1 MNNLQFQQ
9 LSPVDTSY
17 PQFQSTPTYDC
28 QPHPDKTSPSQLP
41 QYFTLEDN
49 WRQPTPSNSPPG
61 SFLLPSDKQCCPGG
75 DTFPE
80 LDQIQLLPPPP
91 NHQYNSLSSEDDSSY
106 QQFDTTPPPH
116 YQYNSLSSE
125 DDSSYQ
131 QFDNTPP
138 LHYQYNSLSS
148 EAGSS
153 YQQFDNTPSPHYQYN
168 SLSSE
173 DDSSYQQFDNT
184 PSPHYQYNSLSS
196 EDDSSYQQFDT
207 TPPPHYQYNS
217 LSSEDDSSYQQFDN
231 TPTMSVPLF
240 TPFYLP
246 DIDTNS
252 LQFLTSQDHNLLG
265 LDPIFFTQDIPIPDL
280 TPPSSPEPDMLSF
293 IAENSALI
301 AAREMFSDGLFNEVL
316 DFISSSDQPERLHEE
331 FQELWTETIYRQASA
346 QRRGKVLNAVDRY
359 RLRKRKPFPRTIWN
373 GDQSRHLFKE
383 SSRSLLQEYFDKNP
397 YPTPEEKRDLTSK
410 SQLSYSQ
417 VSNFFKNRR
426 GRQRG
431 SGNIIPAKRRSAESS
446 EDAKNILEM
455 LQR

>member
-1 MNNLQFQQ
+1 MIPVSCDHILVTVRLLEYVNRTVLTAWYITGDEISTSLRTSSTNMNNLQFQQ

-28 QPHPDKTSPSQLP
+28 QPQPDKTSPSQLP
-41 QYFTLEDN
+41 QYFTFEDT
-49 WRQPTPSNSPPG
+49 WKQPTPSNSPPG
-61 SFLLPSDKQCCPGG
+61 PFLLPSVEQCNPGV
-75 DTFPE
+75 DIF
-80 LDQIQLLPPPP
+80 PPPP
-91 NHQYNSLSSEDDSSY
+91 HCQYNSLSSEDDSSYQQFDNIPPPHYQYNPLSSEDDSSY

-131 QFDNTPP
+131 QFDTTPAP
-138 LHYQYNSLSS
+138 HCQYNFLSS

-153 YQQFDNTPSPHYQYN
+153 YQQFYNTPA
-168 SLSSE
+168 
-173 DDSSYQQFDNT
+173 
-184 PSPHYQYNSLSS
+184 
-196 EDDSSYQQFDT
+196 
-207 TPPPHYQYNS
+207 
-217 LSSEDDSSYQQFDN
+217 
-231 TPTMSVPLF
+231 MSVPLI
-240 TPFYLP
+240 TPFYSP
-246 DIDTNS
+246 DIDISS
-252 LQFLTSQDHNLLG
+252 LQFLTSQDH
-265 LDPIFFTQDIPIPDL
+265 ISIPDP

-301 AAREMFSDGLFNEVL
+301 AARETFSDGLFNEVL

-346 QRRGKVLNAVDRY
+346 QRNGKVLNAVDRY

-383 SSRSLLQEYFDKNP
+383 SSRSLLQEFFDKNP
-397 YPTPEEKRDLTSK
+397 YPTPEEKRDLTRQ

-431 SGNIIPAKRRSAESS
+431 SGHVIPAKRKSAESS
-446 EDAKNILEM
+446 EDAKTILEM

>member
-1 MNNLQFQQ
+1 MNVNKTVETARYITGDEISTSLRTNSTNMNNLQFQQ

-41 QYFTLEDN
+41 QYFTFEDT

-61 SFLLPSDKQCCPGG
+61 PFLLRSDEQCCPGG
-75 DTFPE
+75 DTLSE

-91 NHQYNSLSSEDDSSY
+91 HYQYNSLSSEDDSSYQQFDNTPPPYNQYNSLSSEAGSSYQQFYNTPPPYNQYNSLSSEAGSSY

-131 QFDNTPP
+131 QFENTPAM
-138 LHYQYNSLSS
+138 N
-148 EAGSS
+148 
-153 YQQFDNTPSPHYQYN
+153 
-168 SLSSE
+168 
-173 DDSSYQQFDNT
+173 
-184 PSPHYQYNSLSS
+184 
-196 EDDSSYQQFDT
+196 
-207 TPPPHYQYNS
+207 
-217 LSSEDDSSYQQFDN
+217 
-231 TPTMSVPLF
+231 VPLV

-252 LQFLTSQDHNLLG
+252 LQFLTSQDHSLLG
-265 LDPIFFTQDIPIPDL
+265 LDPIFFTQDISIPDP

-359 RLRKRKPFPRTIWN
+359 RLRKRHPFPRTIWN

-383 SSRSLLQEYFDKNP
+383 SSRSLLQEFFDKNP
-397 YPTPEEKRDLTSK
+397 YPTPEEKRDLTRK
-410 SQLSYSQ
+410 SELSYSQ

-431 SGNIIPAKRRSAESS
+431 SGHMIPAKRKSAESS
-446 EDAKNILEM
+446 EDAKTILEM

>member
-17 PQFQSTPTYDC
+17 PKFQSTPTYDC

-41 QYFTLEDN
+41 QYFTFEDN

-106 QQFDTTPPPH
+106 QQFDNTPPLH

-131 QFDNTPP
+131 QFD
-138 LHYQYNSLSS
+138 S
-148 EAGSS
+148 
-153 YQQFDNTPSPHYQYN
+153 TPSPHYQYN

-173 DDSSYQQFDNT
+173 DDSSYQQF
-184 PSPHYQYNSLSS
+184 H
-196 EDDSSYQQFDT
+196 
-207 TPPPHYQYNS
+207 
-217 LSSEDDSSYQQFDN
+217 N
-231 TPTMSVPLF
+231 TPTMSVPLV

-252 LQFLTSQDHNLLG
+252 LRFLTSQDHNLLG

-301 AAREMFSDGLFNEVL
+301 AAREMFGDGLFNEVL

-383 SSRSLLQEYFDKNP
+383 SSRSLLQEFFDKNP

-431 SGNIIPAKRRSAESS
+431 SGNIIPAKRRSVESS

>member
-1 MNNLQFQQ
+1 MNNLQFKQ

-28 QPHPDKTSPSQLP
+28 QPHPDKTSPFQLP
-41 QYFTLEDN
+41 QYFTFEDT

-61 SFLLPSDKQCCPGG
+61 PFLLPSDEQCCPGV
-75 DTFPE
+75 DIFPE

-91 NHQYNSLSSEDDSSY
+91 HYQYNSLSSEAGSSQQQFDTTPPSHY
-106 QQFDTTPPPH
+106 QYNSLSSEAGSSQQNFDNTPPPAPHYQYNSLSSEAGSSQQQFDTTPPPH

-125 DDSSYQ
+125 AGSSQQ
-131 QFDNTPP
+131 QFDN
-138 LHYQYNSLSS
+138 
-148 EAGSS
+148 
-153 YQQFDNTPSPHYQYN
+153 
-168 SLSSE
+168 
-173 DDSSYQQFDNT
+173 
-184 PSPHYQYNSLSS
+184 
-196 EDDSSYQQFDT
+196 

-217 LSSEDDSSYQQFDN
+217 LSSEAGRSYQQFDT
-231 TPTMSVPLF
+231 TPAMSVPLV

-246 DIDTNS
+246 DIDINS
-252 LQFLTSQDHNLLG
+252 LQFLTSQDHSLLG
-265 LDPIFFTQDIPIPDL
+265 LDPIIFKQDISIPDP

-383 SSRSLLQEYFDKNP
+383 SSRSLLQEFFDKNP
-397 YPTPEEKRDLTSK
+397 YPTPEEKRDLTRK

-431 SGNIIPAKRRSAESS
+431 SGHMIPAKRKSAESS
-446 EDAKNILEM
+446 EDAKTILEM